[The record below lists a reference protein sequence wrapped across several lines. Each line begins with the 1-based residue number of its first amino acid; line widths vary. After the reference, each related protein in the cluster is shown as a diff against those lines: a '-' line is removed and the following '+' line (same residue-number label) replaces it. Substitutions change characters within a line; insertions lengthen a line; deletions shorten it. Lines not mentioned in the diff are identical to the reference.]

1 MATETTTNNDTNNET
16 GETVRKR
23 LKIPRKAENRRFTI
37 VEPNGKSH
45 EKCAIADLFRENG
58 RLCVRFAAWN
68 GTVIPKVFF
77 GDEVAQ
83 LFVDSIKDRKKIEVF
98 TGISWKQKRRKV
110 RSDRVIT
117 EDILSGFLFG
127 ES

>member
-1 MATETTTNNDTNNET
+1 
-16 GETVRKR
+16 VRKR

-37 VEPNGKSH
+37 VESNGKSH

-77 GDEVAQ
+77 GDEVTDWFSDGSSMG
-83 LFVDSIKDRKKIEVF
+83 L
-98 TGISWKQKRRKV
+98 SWKQKRRKV
-110 RSDRVIT
+110 RSDRTIT
-117 EDILSGFLFG
+117 EDILSEFLFG